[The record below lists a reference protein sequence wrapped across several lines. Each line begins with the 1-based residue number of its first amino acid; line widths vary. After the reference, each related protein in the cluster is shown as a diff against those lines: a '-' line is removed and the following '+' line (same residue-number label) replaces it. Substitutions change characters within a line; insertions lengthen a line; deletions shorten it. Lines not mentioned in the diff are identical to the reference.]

1 MLAKVRNS
9 SVLTFSNRME
19 GHPAMNEEHSA
30 PPEESPVGNPDFV
43 QSLERGLRV
52 IKAFTGRRDRLSMAD
67 VARATNQ
74 SRAATRRFLLTLEA
88 LGYLGVEDKRYY
100 LRPRV
105 LELGYAYLSS
115 SSAVEIT
122 QDYLEELSKEL
133 RESCSAVAYDRGE
146 IVYIARAAADRIM
159 TINIRIG
166 RRLPAFATS
175 TGRVL
180 LSGLTEEELDYF
192 LETFPREPLTSR
204 TITDEAE
211 LRAVIAS
218 VAEQGWASID
228 EEFELGVRSIAAPIR
243 DADGRMW
250 AAVNISVP
258 ASRASLNELETRYL
272 PRLLE
277 VTESI
282 SRDINR

>member
-1 MLAKVRNS
+1 MSDEQDA
-9 SVLTFSNRME
+9 TAAD
-19 GHPAMNEEHSA
+19 GTG
-30 PPEESPVGNPDFV
+30 GNPDFV

-52 IKAFTGRRDRLSMAD
+52 IKAFAGRRDRLSMAE

-74 SRAATRRFLLTLEA
+74 SRAATRRFLLTLES

-105 LELGYAYLSS
+105 LELGYAYLTS

-146 IVYIARAAADRIM
+146 IVYVARAAADRIM
-159 TINIRIG
+159 TVNIRIG

-180 LSGLTEEELDYF
+180 LSGMTEEQLDDFFASY
-192 LETFPREPLTSR
+192 PREPLTSR
-204 TITDEAE
+204 TVTDETQ
-211 LRAVIAS
+211 LRAIIDEVR
-218 VAEQGWASID
+218 EQGWATID
-228 EEFELGVRSIAAPIR
+228 EEFELGVRSVAAPLR
-243 DADGRMW
+243 DAEGRMW
-250 AAVNISVP
+250 AAANISVP
-258 ASRASLNELETRYL
+258 ASRASIKDLETRFL

-277 VTESI
+277 TTEQI
-282 SRDINR
+282 ARDVNR

>member
-1 MLAKVRNS
+1 MNDEAIA
-9 SVLTFSNRME
+9 
-19 GHPAMNEEHSA
+19 PADDA
-30 PPEESPVGNPDFV
+30 ATGNPDFV

-146 IVYIARAAADRIM
+146 VVYIARAAADRIM
-159 TINIRIG
+159 TVNIRIG

-180 LSGLTEEELDYF
+180 LAGLPPEELDYF
-192 LETFPREPLTSR
+192 FATYPREPLTSR
-204 TITDEAE
+204 TVTDETT
-211 LRAVIAS
+211 LRSIIAT

-243 DADGRMW
+243 DADGRVW
-250 AAVNISVP
+250 AAANISVP
-258 ASRASLNELETRYL
+258 ASRASLKELETKYL
-272 PRLLE
+272 PRLVE
-277 VTESI
+277 VTEAI
-282 SRDINR
+282 ARDINR